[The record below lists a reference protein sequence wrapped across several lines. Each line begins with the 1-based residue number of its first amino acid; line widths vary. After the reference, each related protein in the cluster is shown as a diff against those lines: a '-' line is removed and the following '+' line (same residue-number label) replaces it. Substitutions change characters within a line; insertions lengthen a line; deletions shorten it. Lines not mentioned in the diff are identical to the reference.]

1 MADKFETSKSSG
13 VHAQLAR
20 LEGSWEGMTRVW
32 FEPDKVED
40 ESPMKGTMRLVLG
53 GRFILHEY
61 QGSFGGKPLEG
72 IAIYGYHLALGKY
85 QCAWVDSY
93 HNGTAIMLSESKR
106 EADVFSM
113 LGSYTYVSPEMEQEW
128 GWRTEIDFV
137 NDDEVRI
144 TAYNVFPDGHEEK
157 ATEVLYKRVK

>member
-1 MADKFETSKSSG
+1 MADKFETSKASG

-20 LEGSWEGMTRVW
+20 LEGNWEGIARVW
-32 FEPDKVED
+32 FEPDKVAD
-40 ESPMKGTMRLVLG
+40 ESPMKGTMKLVLG

-106 EADVFSM
+106 GAD
-113 LGSYTYVSPEMEQEW
+113 
-128 GWRTEIDFV
+128 
-137 NDDEVRI
+137 
-144 TAYNVFPDGHEEK
+144 
-157 ATEVLYKRVK
+157 